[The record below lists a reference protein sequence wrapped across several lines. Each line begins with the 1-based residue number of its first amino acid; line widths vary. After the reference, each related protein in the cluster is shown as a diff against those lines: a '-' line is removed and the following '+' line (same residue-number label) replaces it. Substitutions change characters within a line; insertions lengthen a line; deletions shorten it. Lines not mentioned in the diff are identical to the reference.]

1 MGHDKAL
8 RVLDAAKALLVGF
21 GYRKVTVDDVARRA
35 GVGKGTVY
43 LYWPSKLELFAS
55 VLRRDAAELL
65 GEQLAALRAD
75 PAEVRLPRAMRRSFL
90 QVMSRPL
97 SRALYTGDHDV
108 LGELMTTSKA
118 GLQFAAGK
126 TETTR
131 RYLTVLYEH
140 GLLSDDPAADPVLS
154 YRLSGTVTGFFLL
167 EGIPGAADFD
177 LEDKADAL
185 ATTLRRAFEPT
196 TEPTLAMLRA
206 AAGDLTDLYQQWMA
220 DLTDSLPVSTKA
232 KEDPAWCR

>member
-1 MGHDKAL
+1 MVSRSGAGGGTRHGVARARRGQSAAGRLRLSQGHRGRCRAPGGRWQGD
-8 RVLDAAKALLVGF
+8 RVPVLAEQAGAV
-21 GYRKVTVDDVARRA
+21 RERPAPRCSRAARRA
-35 GVGKGTVY
+35 T
-43 LYWPSKLELFAS
+43 
-55 VLRRDAAELL
+55 
-65 GEQLAALRAD
+65 
-75 PAEVRLPRAMRRSFL
+75 RRSFL
-90 QVMSRPL
+90 QVMSRAM
-97 SRALYTGDHDV
+97 SRALYTGDHDG